1 MARGP
6 APIPESYSS
15 EEYATPQQPRPW
27 ATWNLGSPTAQAAA
41 VQATTS
47 SGATPS
53 RAFWRGGLSSR
64 PRIDAGTSPQVC
76 FLRPRTAQPPVLFR
90 CGSTARSSRQTPPG
104 PWRQPEFPRT
114 PVPSDGP
121 LDPWPW
127 LPRSS
132 GLLSPTPSW
141 TPRDAGFPT
150 DRSPAPSRSHSSQP
164 QEPGEPERLQ
174 PGPLPGRLGNSHLQ
188 PTYPQNP
195 PGPSPSGL
203 MYPAARGSPHPSGQ
217 P

>member
-15 EEYATPQQPRPW
+15 EEYSTPQQPRPW

-90 CGSTARSSRQTPPG
+90 CGSTARSSQTLD
-104 PWRQPEFPRT
+104 FPQT
-114 PVPSDGP
+114 G
-121 LDPWPW
+121 
-127 LPRSS
+127 
-132 GLLSPTPSW
+132 
-141 TPRDAGFPT
+141 A
-150 DRSPAPSRSHSSQP
+150 Q
-164 QEPGEPERLQ
+164 
-174 PGPLPGRLGNSHLQ
+174 PLPGPTLRNPRSLGSPNAFS
-188 PTYPQNP
+188 
-195 PGPSPSGL
+195 PGPFLGDSGI
-203 MYPAARGSPHPSGQ
+203 PTSNP
-217 P
+217 

>member
-76 FLRPRTAQPPVLFR
+76 FLRPRTAQPPVLF
-90 CGSTARSSRQTPPG
+90 SLMNSNEAAMKKFLPKSNLSRVIIRDNLSAQ
-104 PWRQPEFPRT
+104 RICAMEIRA
-114 PVPSDGP
+114 SDKTKKKMSQLYDHLKKKFMTDQLRKLGRWKQESVNLQQC
-121 LDPWPW
+121 LDNM
-127 LPRSS
+127 RV
-132 GLLSPTPSW
+132 
-141 TPRDAGFPT
+141 
-150 DRSPAPSRSHSSQP
+150 
-164 QEPGEPERLQ
+164 
-174 PGPLPGRLGNSHLQ
+174 
-188 PTYPQNP
+188 YKV
-195 PGPSPSGL
+195 
-203 MYPAARGSPHPSGQ
+203 
-217 P
+217 